1 MKHRLVGAVVLA
13 SVAVIFLPELL
24 DSPKD
29 YTAPRRVTPIPPP
42 PMMSQN
48 TTSKLP
54 PPSDNEPLIPPL
66 PPPSVEPEVQAE
78 IATELSAW
86 VIQLETFTTKKKAER
101 LQDNLRKKGFPAF
114 IETQSSKKAT
124 IYQVRVGPEL
134 NQAQAVSVANEIAKK
149 FNITGQVEPYPA
161 EAKTLN

>member
-1 MKHRLVGAVVLA
+1 MKHRLVGAMVLA

-29 YTAPRRVTPIPPP
+29 YTAPRRVTPIPPLP
-42 PMMSQN
+42 
-48 TTSKLP
+48 TKLP
-54 PPSDNEPLIPPL
+54 LPSDNEPLIPPL
-66 PPPSVEPEVQAE
+66 PPSSVEPEVQAE
-78 IATELSAW
+78 IAIELSSW
-86 VIQLETFTTKKKAER
+86 VIQLETFTSKKKAER

-114 IETQSSKKAT
+114 IETQSSKKST

-134 NQAQAVSVANEIAKK
+134 KQAQAISVANEIAKK

-161 EAKTLN
+161 EVQPQTN